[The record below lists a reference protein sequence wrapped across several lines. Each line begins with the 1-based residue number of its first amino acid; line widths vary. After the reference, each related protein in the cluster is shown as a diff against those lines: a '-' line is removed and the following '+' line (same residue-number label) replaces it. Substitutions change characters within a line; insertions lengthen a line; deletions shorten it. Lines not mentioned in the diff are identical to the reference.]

1 MASQN
6 LAQGQQL
13 YRNRGN
19 EDIAKIFVA
28 DGEVTRSKGDQ
39 VAIEVLTGQA
49 LLDGNLKKKEFDS
62 EKLYVVNHENES
74 IYNDV
79 TKFEKD
85 KLPEAIK

>member
-1 MASQN
+1 
-6 LAQGQQL
+6 
-13 YRNRGN
+13 
-19 EDIAKIFVA
+19 
-28 DGEVTRSKGDQ
+28 
-39 VAIEVLTGQA
+39 LTGQA